1 MSRSPEFV
9 CLRTLPL
16 AITITERASAEAT
29 LADGRTIMAFTALF
43 IAHVPDADPGRDRS
57 LLETSLYRLFSV
69 LVQNTDQ
76 ALAVCRELVAE
87 EGVQSVLLC
96 PGNTHYDVAQ
106 IAAALGDEVSV
117 SVARGDSR
125 SMRVAAKAMEEAGW
139 FSQTRA

>member
-1 MSRSPEFV
+1 
-9 CLRTLPL
+9 LRTLPL
-16 AITITERASAEAT
+16 AITITERASGEAT